1 MKSTRVVHET
11 ITIHGIRHQDIF
23 WSSSIIICT
32 VHGRCWAA
40 NLLEWDRKWGDRW
53 KLNQTQKVSRRLY
66 WAPVELQK
74 KKNNKH
80 KNQTEYSLY
89 AVRGALLLGSAVDS
103 GDEGLALSSTTP
115 NTATVMIVMLKYNYL
130 NRH

>member
-1 MKSTRVVHET
+1 MRRQVETKPNPESVTTIILSTCR
-11 ITIHGIRHQDIF
+11 
-23 WSSSIIICT
+23 
-32 VHGRCWAA
+32 AA
-40 NLLEWDRKWGDRW
+40 E
-53 KLNQTQKVSRRLY
+53 
-66 WAPVELQK
+66 